1 MTTEISLVKTSLIN
15 FNISLPLGLNT
26 MVFEVMKPQ
35 IAIGLR
41 GVAAAYGEVLL
52 KVWKDAPAEEDEV
65 DAIVSIQVIIMKSMI
80 N

>member
-1 MTTEISLVKTSLIN
+1 MI
-15 FNISLPLGLNT
+15 
-26 MVFEVMKPQ
+26 FEVMKPQ

-65 DAIVSIQVIIMKSMI
+65 DTIVSLQVFIIKFIPFQASLCCL
-80 N
+80 

>member
-1 MTTEISLVKTSLIN
+1 MI
-15 FNISLPLGLNT
+15 
-26 MVFEVMKPQ
+26 FEVMKPQ

-65 DAIVSIQVIIMKSMI
+65 DTPVSIQVIMIKFIQFQALLLLLSLLFMITLFIMFLLC
-80 N
+80 

>member
-1 MTTEISLVKTSLIN
+1 
-15 FNISLPLGLNT
+15 

-65 DAIVSIQVIIMKSMI
+65 DAIVSIQSIEEGLQSLFHDAIHAAEVKYFK
-80 N
+80 